1 MYMAHANL
9 PLRSY
14 HGTHSGRSRYA
25 RRGFFWHTG
34 SQGASSGVRVG
45 AVGARAARDML
56 YCGLRESLE
65 SALHA
70 QLALGLADLCES
82 RAFTGMDNV

>member
-1 MYMAHANL
+1 MA
-9 PLRSY
+9 
-14 HGTHSGRSRYA
+14 
-25 RRGFFWHTG
+25 
-34 SQGASSGVRVG
+34 QGALSLSFRCLDTRG
-45 AVGARAARDML
+45 AVGARGPRDML
-56 YCGLRESLE
+56 HCGLRESLE

>member
-1 MYMAHANL
+1 MAHANL

-14 HGTHSGRSRYA
+14 QGTRNGCSRREGGKGSWHRELSLSRFVVWTRGEPSG
-25 RRGFFWHTG
+25 
-34 SQGASSGVRVG
+34 
-45 AVGARAARDML
+45 RAARNML
-56 YCGLRESLE
+56 HCGLRESLE

-82 RAFTGMDNV
+82 RTFTGMDNV

>member
-1 MYMAHANL
+1 MQCATDPNSPTL
-9 PLRSY
+9 S
-14 HGTHSGRSRYA
+14 A
-25 RRGFFWHTG
+25 RGSLCVVYDRIDSNFFYVFG
-34 SQGASSGVRVG
+34 IR
-45 AVGARAARDML
+45 
-56 YCGLRESLE
+56 LRESLE